1 MKQIKKRLPNQ
12 PPLKSF
18 KQQFKNKLLLFI
30 NNNKIIKKLF
40 KKVKSL
46 EKNQTNLFYTI
57 I

>member
-18 KQQFKNKLLLFI
+18 KQQFKNKLLLLI

-46 EKNQTNLFYTI
+46 EKTKQIYFLV
-57 I
+57 